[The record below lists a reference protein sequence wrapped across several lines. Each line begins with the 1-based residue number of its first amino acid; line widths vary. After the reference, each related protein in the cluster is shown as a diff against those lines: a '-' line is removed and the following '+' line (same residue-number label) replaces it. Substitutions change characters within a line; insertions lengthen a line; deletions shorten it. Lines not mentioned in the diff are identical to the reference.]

1 MPSHL
6 PQGRQIFTLTYLN
19 CCLQAPITRTDTE
32 TPSILP
38 LELFCPRAL
47 WSLPPLLSLP
57 VQAWKLSIGQ
67 PREDTRY
74 LHSQPAAGPVTGGQ
88 MASQKRRCWAREGR
102 DWHRDRAGPWHP
114 CWGRGTLL
122 LAKIFP
128 ASGYDDHWS
137 SQLGTPVTAPFTAPG
152 VLFVPQG
159 QTRGRMATTG
169 CNKPPLLLLEAS
181 FAVPAPVWPLST
193 PEFANAS
200 SSYTPH
206 LKVSSWDPQG
216 HVLEPHRHQC
226 PPRVPMSLMQ

>member
-1 MPSHL
+1 MVP
-6 PQGRQIFTLTYLN
+6 P
-19 CCLQAPITRTDTE
+19 PITLPSCPGLETQHRPAQRRHPVLAQSASCWASDWWTDG
-32 TPSILP
+32 
-38 LELFCPRAL
+38 
-47 WSLPPLLSLP
+47 LSE
-57 VQAWKLSIGQ
+57 K
-67 PREDTRY
+67 E
-74 LHSQPAAGPVTGGQ
+74 
-88 MASQKRRCWAREGR
+88 MWAREGR

-114 CWGRGTLL
+114 CGGRGTLL

-152 VLFVPQG
+152 ALFAPQG

-206 LKVSSWDPQG
+206 LKVSSWDLQG